1 MNSYPQKGFTPLE
14 RSFCADENVRVIRP
28 CMRKNSLMGFS
39 LIELL
44 IVIALMG
51 SIFAFGTVMSMRSVA
66 RSSVI
71 EERDLFVSLLL
82 SGTRA
87 HAMSNV
93 EESHHGIYIDN
104 AEKEYVLFTG
114 DTYSAS
120 DPDNRVTSFTN
131 PSLSVTNSSSDTTI
145 VFEALSGNVIEGAG
159 TISISGNDVTQEIV
173 LSEVGQINW

>member
-1 MNSYPQKGFTPLE
+1 MNAYSQRGFTLT
-14 RSFCADENVRVIRP
+14 
-28 CMRKNSLMGFS
+28 
-39 LIELL
+39 ELL

-51 SIFAFGTVMSMRSVA
+51 SIFAFGTVMSMRSIA

-87 HAMSNV
+87 HAMANV
-93 EESHHGIYIDN
+93 EESDHGIYIDN
-104 AEKEYVLFTG
+104 TNKKYVLFTG

-131 PSLSVTNSSSDTTI
+131 SDLSITNSSGDSTI
-145 VFEALSGNVIEGAG
+145 IFEALSGDVIDGAG
-159 TISISGNDVTQEIV
+159 TISISGNDITQEIII
-173 LSEVGQINW
+173 SEVGQINW